1 MFKAFISLSIAI
13 AIPAVLISGCSERE
27 AARAAVKGALH
38 KQAEMNAFAFAGGAD
53 LHLDGLPAGD
63 SSTVPGQL
71 FSFLKDSKLEW
82 KGAASLNPVRWE
94 SDLKAA
100 SRSGSAE
107 LTVPLLFQDNKLF
120 FHMPLLN
127 PDNEYF
133 VTRLGLPPD
142 SPASAGDKTGT
153 VPKTAA
159 SPTLEHLSRLYSD
172 LSKLLQE
179 GADEAW
185 FEHDGEVKLTD
196 GSAAQSYTA
205 SVTRMNAGAWNKKV
219 QEKLPRFLEALKS
232 NGLISEAQAAEFGRS
247 ASSFKLSALV
257 NGRSLSI
264 RKVFY
269 ESSIWNLSLPAPEG
283 INLPHRPRLSLSSS
297 LSMPLTKHRN
307 FGSRCPG
314 KPSLSMKFSRVLA
327 EPANNRACCL
337 LSACGR

>member
-1 MFKAFISLSIAI
+1 MFKALISLSIAI

-27 AARAAVKGALH
+27 AAKAAVKSALQ
-38 KQAEMNAFAFAGGAD
+38 KQTEMNAFAFAGQAD

-142 SPASAGDKTGT
+142 SPASAADKTGT
-153 VPKTAA
+153 VPKAAA
-159 SPTLEHLSRLYSD
+159 SPPLEHLSRLSSD

-185 FEHDGEVKLTD
+185 FESDGEVKLTD
-196 GSAAQSYTA
+196 GSAARSYTA

-219 QEKLPRFLEALKS
+219 QEKLPRLLEALKS

-247 ASSFKLSALV
+247 ASSFKLSA
-257 NGRSLSI
+257 
-264 RKVFY
+264 
-269 ESSIWNLSLPAPEG
+269 
-283 INLPHRPRLSLSSS
+283 
-297 LSMPLTKHRN
+297 
-307 FGSRCPG
+307 PG
-314 KPSLSMKFSRVLA
+314 KWTVIVDEEGFLRKLDMEFKFTGPGGNKSSASAQTFSFQQSFDAVNQTPEFRKPLPRQTKSIDEVLKSLG
-327 EPANNRACCL
+327 
-337 LSACGR
+337 SAGKQ